1 MRRQERERNKTGR
14 EGKSYKHYDWEILYK
29 DGKLSKLLVGELEK
43 YHDMSLRGRKVDKTS
58 LGLVNFTVVEES
70 PHRRKHTVCC
80 NVITSKL
87 KEDSKDEH
95 LSVGC
100 PRTWKDLKGETEK
113 VLIFCADLL

>member
-58 LGLVNFTVVEES
+58 LGLVNLTVVEEAPS
-70 PHRRKHTVCC
+70 DRSNIRYA
-80 NVITSKL
+80 VITSKL